1 MRSDQALGGGSPIRT
16 ALRLRCRAPSPRAAA
31 ERVVQCRAPP
41 RSRSSPPTPS
51 PRRAALPVRE
61 RWLRERLR
69 GASRRR
75 PQRGWCRFRCRRSV
89 VRGHLGRSRAAGRPD
104 RARGIGLHPAVS
116 MGQQSST
123 ACGRGLDRDRE
134 YADPAL
140 DWAALRSL
148 IMPKLL
154 ETADRHKAAVAA
166 TFWASN
172 HRPYVPTTGGEHGRE
187 REGETARSWPALC
200 TLSVL
205 SAGDHL

>member
-1 MRSDQALGGGSPIRT
+1 MADFRND
-16 ALRLRCRAPSPRAAA
+16 RLRCRAPPAHAAA
-31 ERVVQCRAPP
+31 ERVVQCRAPR

-75 PQRGWCRFRCRRSV
+75 PQRGRCRFRCRRSV
-89 VRGHLGRSRAAGRPD
+89 VQGHLGRSRAAGRPD

-123 ACGRGLDRDRE
+123 ASGQGLDRDRE

-140 DWAALRSL
+140 IGRRDDGRQGQLRRRGGGPACGGHRTGSESTSPGGAGCVCLISRLAAISNDVFDVTFCANLSQPRLLRL
-148 IMPKLL
+148 I
-154 ETADRHKAAVAA
+154 
-166 TFWASN
+166 
-172 HRPYVPTTGGEHGRE
+172 
-187 REGETARSWPALC
+187 
-200 TLSVL
+200 
-205 SAGDHL
+205 